1 MGNIRDLREAR
12 ENQPTHEEIA
22 ERAYEL
28 YQKDGEEFSPM
39 EYWLKA
45 EVELKKERSKG
56 TPASPKKKATP
67 GFQSVERVS

>member
-1 MGNIRDLREAR
+1 MANIRDLYEAR

-28 YQKDGEEFSPM
+28 YQKDGEEFSPT

-45 EVELKKERSKG
+45 ESELKRERSKG
-56 TPASPKKKATP
+56 AAASPKKKAAP
-67 GFQSVERVS
+67 GFYSAGS